1 MKPTAGFTYNLVVLF
16 LYYSLLPSSRD
27 RFARR
32 VDAGHN
38 RWFAMKYDVI
48 IVGAGHSGIE
58 ASLAAARM
66 GASTLMLTL
75 NLDHIGQMSCN
86 PAIGGIG
93 KGHLVR
99 EIDALGGEMGLA
111 TDETGIQFRFLNTRK
126 GPAVR
131 ARRAQAD
138 KAAYRA
144 RSKRVLERTANLQVR
159 QASVERLIVED
170 GAVRGVES
178 QIGEVFEAP
187 TVILTTGTFLKGLVH
202 IGMKNYSAGRAGDFA
217 AMGLS
222 DHLAQ
227 LGFRIG
233 RLKTGTCPRL
243 DARTIDYSALEIQ
256 PGDEP
261 PPPFSFR
268 TERITQA
275 QIPCHLTFTNL
286 RTHEIIRGGI
296 DRSPMYSGVIQ
307 SKGPRYCPSVE
318 DKVMRFRDKE
328 RHQIFLEPEG
338 RDTIE
343 VYPNGLSTSLPLDV
357 QLAMV
362 RSIAGLEQAEIM
374 RPGYAIEYDF
384 SDPTQLTPSLETKL
398 VRGLFFAGQINGTT
412 GYEEAGAQGLIAGI
426 NAALKVRGGPALI
439 LRRDQAYIGVMI
451 DDLVTRGIGGEPY
464 RMFTSRA
471 EYRLLLREDNADRRL
486 SHIGE
491 RLGLLDASAGAR
503 VRAKTEAVSRE
514 IERLKSALIPASD
527 EVNSAIVAHGSTPI
541 AQPVRAIELL
551 KRPEIGYD
559 ALIKMSGVT
568 STLNLDEAAEL
579 ETEIKYEGY
588 VRRQVEAVER
598 FARLEDTTIPDWVD
612 FKVVMG
618 LSTEVS
624 ERLCAVRP
632 RSLGQAARMPGI
644 TPAAIS
650 ILAVH
655 IKSRRDRNARAI

>member
-1 MKPTAGFTYNLVVLF
+1 MN
-16 LYYSLLPSSRD
+16 
-27 RFARR
+27 
-32 VDAGHN
+32 
-38 RWFAMKYDVI
+38 YDVI
-48 IVGAGHSGIE
+48 VVGAGHAGIE
-58 ASLAAARM
+58 AALASARM

-111 TDETGIQFRFLNTRK
+111 IDETGIQFRFLNTRK

-144 RSKRVLERTANLQVR
+144 RSKNVLERVAKLQIR
-159 QASVERLIVED
+159 QASVERLVVED
-170 GAVRGVES
+170 GKVRGVES

-187 TVILTTGTFLKGLVH
+187 AIILTTGTFLKGLVH
-202 IGMKNYSAGRAGDFA
+202 IGLKNYSAGRAGDFA

-222 DHLAQ
+222 GALAE
-227 LGFRIG
+227 LGFSIG

-243 DARTIDYSALEIQ
+243 DSRTINYSQLEIQ

-268 TERITQA
+268 TAKITRE
-275 QIPCHLTFTNL
+275 QIPCHLTYTNS
-286 RTHEIIRGGI
+286 RTHEIIRAGI
-296 DRSPMYSGVIQ
+296 DRSPLYSGVIT

-338 RDTIE
+338 NDTVE

-357 QLAMV
+357 QIAMV
-362 RSIAGLEQAEIM
+362 RSIAGLEHAEIM

-412 GYEEAGAQGLIAGI
+412 GYEEAAGQGLIAGI
-426 NAALKVRGGPALI
+426 NAALHVRAEPALI

-486 SHIGE
+486 SAIGE
-491 RLGLLDASAGAR
+491 QLGLLDASAGAR
-503 VRAKTEAVSRE
+503 VRAKTEAVRRE
-514 IERLKSALIPASD
+514 IERLNSSPVVATDEANEILAS
-527 EVNSAIVAHGSTPI
+527 VGSTPI
-541 AQPVRAIELL
+541 TQTVRAIEIL
-551 KRPEIGYD
+551 KRPEVDYQ
-559 ALIKMSGVT
+559 
-568 STLNLDEAAEL
+568 TLLKIENRDISAGLDPDESAEL

-588 VRRQVEAVER
+588 VRRQADAIAR
-598 FARLEDTTIPDWVD
+598 FKRMEDTEIPEWLD
-612 FKVVMG
+612 FGGVTG

-624 ERLCAVRP
+624 ERLTRVRP

>member
-1 MKPTAGFTYNLVVLF
+1 MN
-16 LYYSLLPSSRD
+16 
-27 RFARR
+27 
-32 VDAGHN
+32 
-38 RWFAMKYDVI
+38 YDVI

-58 ASLAAARM
+58 AALAAARM

-111 TDETGIQFRFLNTRK
+111 ADETGIQFRFLNTRK

-178 QIGEVFEAP
+178 QIGEVFEGRA
-187 TVILTTGTFLKGLVH
+187 VILTTGTFLKGLVH
-202 IGMKNYSAGRAGDFA
+202 IGLKNYSAGRAGDFA

-222 DHLAQ
+222 DHLAH
-227 LGFRIG
+227 LGFRVG

-268 TERITQA
+268 TKRIAQA
-275 QIPCHLTFTNL
+275 QLPCHLTYTNS

-296 DRSPMYSGVIQ
+296 DRSPMYSGVIR

-338 RDTIE
+338 RDTVE

-362 RSIAGLEQAEIM
+362 RSIGGLERAEIM

-398 VRGLFFAGQINGTT
+398 VRGLYFAGQINGTT

-426 NAALKVRGGPALI
+426 NTALAVRGEPALI

-486 SHIGE
+486 SPLGE

-503 VRAKTEAVSRE
+503 VRAKTEAVRCE

-527 EVNSAIVAHGSTPI
+527 EVNTAIAASGSTPI
-541 AQPVRAIELL
+541 VQPVRAIELL
-551 KRPEIGYD
+551 RRPEIAYETVR
-559 ALIKMSGVT
+559 KMGGVDSGL
-568 STLNLDEAAEL
+568 SLDEAAEL

-588 VRRQVEAVER
+588 VRRQADAVER
-598 FARLEDTTIPDWVD
+598 FSRLEDTAIPDWVD
-612 FKVVMG
+612 FKGVMG

-624 ERLCAVRP
+624 ERLSAARP

-655 IKSRRDRNARAI
+655 IKSRRESNARAV